1 MMARTWMGRVGGVAL
16 CGGVALGAAL
26 LTGCASMWKTGKVQP
41 VITARYTPVPVTI
54 DGKLDDPAWKN
65 AQVFTFHLSVAELA
79 EAKGKDVTETGEA
92 RVCWDDN
99 NFYLAVKFMDS
110 DIVAEGTEDQLHHYL
125 MGDLAELFL
134 KPADQ
139 TWYWEMYV
147 TPAGRKTTLFFPG
160 RGRLGL
166 KSAENNPGGLR
177 VAAQCQGTLNSWE
190 DKDTSWTGEMAVP
203 IKDLTAR
210 GETFRA
216 GSKWTIL
223 IARYNYSRYL
233 PWKELSMTPQISKTN
248 YHQLEDYAILSL
260 VK

>member
-1 MMARTWMGRVGGVAL
+1 MMAQAWIGRAGRMAAWGGMAI
-16 CGGVALGAAL
+16 GAAL
-26 LTGCASMWKTGKVQP
+26 ATGCASLWKAEKVQP
-41 VITARYTPVPVTI
+41 VITARYTAVPVTL
-54 DGKLDDPAWKN
+54 DGNLDDPAWKA
-65 AQVFTFHLSVAELA
+65 AQAFTFNFSVAERA
-79 EAKGKDVTETGEA
+79 EVGKDLVEAGEA
-92 RVCWDDN
+92 RVCWDDKY
-99 NFYLAVKFMDS
+99 FYLGVKFTDS

-134 KPADQ
+134 KPVDK

-147 TPAGRKTTLFFPG
+147 TPAGRKTTLWFPG

-166 KSAENNPGGLR
+166 KSSEDNPGGLR
-177 VAAQCQGTLNSWE
+177 VAALCQGTLNNWE

-210 GETFRA
+210 GETFGP
-216 GSKWTIL
+216 GSRWTIL

-233 PWKELSMTPQISKTN
+233 SWKELSMTPQISKTN

>member
-1 MMARTWMGRVGGVAL
+1 MTASTWMGRTRRITAWGGMAI
-16 CGGVALGAAL
+16 GAVL
-26 LTGCASMWKTGKVQP
+26 VTGCASLWKAEKVQP
-41 VITARYTPVPVTI
+41 VITARYAAVPVTV
-54 DGKLDDPAWKN
+54 DGDLNDPAWKD
-65 AQVFTFHLSVAELA
+65 AQVFPLYFSVAEIGEGKSLT
-79 EAKGKDVTETGEA
+79 EAGEA
-92 RVCWDDN
+92 RVCWDDKY
-99 NFYLAVKFMDS
+99 FYLGVKFADS
-110 DIVAEGTEDQLHHYL
+110 DIVAEGTEDQLHHYQ

-134 KPADQ
+134 KPADK

-166 KSAENNPGGLR
+166 KSSEDNPGGLR
-177 VAAQCQGTLNSWE
+177 VAAQCQGTLNKWE

-210 GETFRA
+210 GETFGP
-216 GSKWTIL
+216 GSRWTIL
-223 IARYNYSRYL
+223 VARYNYSRYL
-233 PWKELSMTPQISKTN
+233 SWKELSMTPQISKTN